1 MRNPITLTNALT
13 IVAAASLLVGCGQ
26 SEQPQTPVE
35 GGLGIPSGTYAVDKS
50 HTYIVFSYLHQN
62 LSYPLLR
69 MTDIDGELDLDS
81 VAMENS
87 KASIAIAVNS
97 IRTNLD
103 YFDDELASRKF
114 FHADK
119 YPHITFSTHS
129 YRTLN
134 DSLGELTGYVTIR
147 NVTKPITLT
156 VTINGALEHPMM
168 NKPVIGFSATGS
180 LNRSDFDLDRFVP
193 MVADKVEIRIES
205 EFLQGSNAE
214 SAAAA
219 QLAAEALANAD
230 PASLEIVANSGAGQ

>member
-1 MRNPITLTNALT
+1 MRNTVTSTI
-13 IVAAASLLVGCGQ
+13 IVASFLIAGCGQ
-26 SEQPQTPVE
+26 SDQSGVRVE

-50 HTYIVFSYLHQN
+50 HTYVVFSYLHQG

-69 MTDIDGELDLDS
+69 MTDIDGELELDS
-81 VAMENS
+81 AAMQNS

-103 YFDDELASRKF
+103 YFDEELASRKF

-119 YPHITFSTHS
+119 YPHITFSTHR
-129 YRTLN
+129 YRPLS
-134 DSLGELTGYVTIR
+134 DSEGELTGYVTIR
-147 NVTKPITLT
+147 NVTKPITLA
-156 VTINGALEHPMM
+156 VTINGAMEHPMM

-180 LNRSDFDLDRFVP
+180 LSRSDFDLDRFVP
-193 MVADKVEIRIES
+193 MVADEVKVRIEA
-205 EFLQGSNAE
+205 EFLHGSNAE

-219 QLAAEALANAD
+219 QLAADAIDNAD

>member
-1 MRNPITLTNALT
+1 MRNPIKLTNALT
-13 IVAAASLLVGCGQ
+13 IVVATFLFAGCGQ
-26 SEQPQTPVE
+26 SEQPQMPVE

-50 HTYIVFSYLHQN
+50 HTYVVFSYLHQN

-69 MTDIDGELDLDS
+69 MTDIDGELELDS
-81 VAMENS
+81 IAMENS

-129 YRTLN
+129 YRPLN

-147 NVTKPITLT
+147 DVTRPITLT
-156 VTINGALEHPMM
+156 VTINGAMEHPMM
-168 NKPVIGFSATGS
+168 NMPVIGFSATAS

-193 MVADKVEIRIES
+193 MVADEVEITIES
-205 EFLQGSNAE
+205 EFLHGSNSE

-219 QLAAEALANAD
+219 QLAAEAIANAD
-230 PASLEIVANSGAGQ
+230 PASLEIVVYSGAGQ

>member
-1 MRNPITLTNALT
+1 MRLPITTV
-13 IVAAASLLVGCGQ
+13 IVAATFLLASCGQ
-26 SEQPQTPVE
+26 SEQPQAPVE

-50 HTYIVFSYLHQN
+50 HTYVVFSYLHQN

-69 MTDIDGELDLDS
+69 MTDIDGELELDS
-81 VAMENS
+81 GAMENS

-119 YPHITFSTHS
+119 FPHITFSTHS
-129 YRTLN
+129 YQPLN
-134 DSLGELTGYVTIR
+134 DSLGKLTGYVTIR
-147 NVTKPITLT
+147 DVTKPITLT
-156 VTINGALEHPMM
+156 VTINGAMEHPMM

-180 LNRSDFDLDRFVP
+180 LSRSDFDLDRFVP
-193 MVADKVEIRIES
+193 MVADEVNIRIEA
-205 EFLQGSNAE
+205 EFLHGSNAE

-219 QLAAEALANAD
+219 QLAADAIDNAD

>member
-1 MRNPITLTNALT
+1 MRYQITSMLCA
-13 IVAAASLLVGCGQ
+13 IVFLVVGCGQ
-26 SEQPQTPVE
+26 NEQPQTAVE

-50 HTYIVFSYLHQN
+50 HTYVVFSYLHQN

-69 MTDIDGELDLDS
+69 MTGIDGELELDS

-87 KASIAIAVNS
+87 KVNVAITVDS

-129 YRTLN
+129 YRPLN

-147 NVTKPITLT
+147 DVTKPITLT
-156 VTINGALEHPMM
+156 VTINGAMEHPMLK
-168 NKPVIGFSATGS
+168 KPVIGFSATGS
-180 LNRSDFDLDRFVP
+180 LIRSDFDLDRFVP
-193 MVADKVEIRIES
+193 MVADEVEIRIET
-205 EFLQGSNAE
+205 EFLHGSNAE

-219 QLAAEALANAD
+219 QLAAEALARAD
-230 PASLEIVANSGAGQ
+230 PASLEIVAQSGAGQ